1 MYSPIILSTPGK
13 IIILITTAGLLGVGI
28 YGLTELEQNFDFIWF
43 LPSDSRPRMYVEKN
57 RIVSI
62 EIFC

>member
-1 MYSPIILSTPGK
+1 M
-13 IIILITTAGLLGVGI
+13 LITAGFLGVGI

-62 EIFC
+62 HLF